1 MPVTTPGFN
10 SAMKDAS
17 EGCQATYGQLD
28 SVMTTAEQILDG
40 PSTLIKNAKRVL
52 GFMANTAY
60 ELTSVNNLLAAAGI
74 SDLANINL
82 PDIASIQRALQG
94 ILECPG
100 IPGEVAA
107 AGNILL
113 GQIDEGITT
122 VEGLPKELL
131 DQVFSGIQDAIH
143 SKIDEVL
150 GSSVITKI
158 AGLDKAYAKLLE
170 DAGISDALGMA
181 DSILDCLANI
191 CDTVEQAPETIDA
204 YADSISS
211 MFDDLGALPEGGMSM
226 ANNISQS
233 VEGSVGEA
241 FANASQAINNLRE
254 SINVVGYA

>member
-1 MPVTTPGFN
+1 
-10 SAMKDAS
+10 
-17 EGCQATYGQLD
+17 
-28 SVMTTAEQILDG
+28 
-40 PSTLIKNAKRVL
+40 
-52 GFMANTAY
+52 MANTAY
-60 ELTSVNNLLAAAGI
+60 ELTSVNNMLAAAGLY
-74 SDLANINL
+74 DLANINF
-82 PDIASIQRALQG
+82 PDVTSIQRALQG

-100 IPGEVAA
+100 IPGDVAA
-107 AGNILL
+107 AGNALL
-113 GQIDEGITT
+113 GQINEGIET

-131 DQVFSGIQDAIH
+131 TQVFSGIQDAIH

-158 AGLDKAYAKLLE
+158 AGLDKAYAKLLD

-211 MFDDLGALPEGGMSM
+211 MYDDIGAIPEGGISM
-226 ANNISQS
+226 ANNIVQN

-241 FANASQAINNLRE
+241 FANASQAINNLRD
-254 SINVVGYA
+254 SVNVVSYA